1 LSSEEIAAL
10 RRRRHRYS
18 RANDCRERNRIMT
31 IDRRTILGAALALP
45 TSGMA
50 LAQATAPRSAGAPEA
65 MTPWPP
71 RESFRLWPAQPPG
84 APDPL
89 PRYAPSMNG
98 RPGARELWLRGV
110 ATPVVGVFR
119 PAKPNGTAILSIPGG
134 GYGFVSIENEGIDVA
149 RALNPLGYTV
159 FALAYRL
166 PGEGWAQRQDV
177 PLQDAQRAM
186 RLIRANAA
194 RYGIDPAKLG
204 VCGFS
209 AGGHLAGSVTVAH
222 DDRVYTPIDAA
233 DRLSARPAF
242 VGLVYAVT
250 NIGTTSHAG
259 SRDNLAGPNAEDAVY
274 ARYDIPKRVTAQT
287 PPVFLAHSIDDGTV
301 PVDQS
306 LDMLAACRTAKVP
319 VEAHLYERGGHG
331 WGALHAPADSARRT
345 WTDQFARWIRERG

>member
-1 LSSEEIAAL
+1 
-10 RRRRHRYS
+10 
-18 RANDCRERNRIMT
+18 MT
-31 IDRRTILGAALALP
+31 IDRRTILGAAIALP
-45 TSGMA
+45 VA
-50 LAQATAPRSAGAPEA
+50 ARAATVQGGE
-65 MTPWPP
+65 TPTAWPP
-71 RESFRLWPAQPPG
+71 REHFRLWPGRPPG
-84 APDPL
+84 SPATL
-89 PRYAPSMNG
+89 PAYAPSMHG
-98 RPGARELWLRGV
+98 RPGTRELWLRGV
-110 ATPVVGVFR
+110 AEPVVGVFR
-119 PAKPNGTAILSIPGG
+119 PARPNGIAVLSIPGG

-149 RALNPLGYTV
+149 KALNPAGITV

-222 DDRVYTPIDAA
+222 DDRVYAPLDTA
-233 DRLSARPAF
+233 DRQSARPAF
-242 VGLVYAVT
+242 TGLVYPVT
-250 NIGTTSHAG
+250 NIGTMSHRG

-274 ARYDIPKRVTAQT
+274 ARYDIPARVTTQT

-306 LDMLAACRTAKVP
+306 LDMIAACRRAKVP
-319 VEAHLYERGGHG
+319 VEAHLFENGGHG
-331 WGALHAPADSARRT
+331 WGALHSPADSSRRT
-345 WTDQFARWIRERG
+345 WTDSFIRWISERR